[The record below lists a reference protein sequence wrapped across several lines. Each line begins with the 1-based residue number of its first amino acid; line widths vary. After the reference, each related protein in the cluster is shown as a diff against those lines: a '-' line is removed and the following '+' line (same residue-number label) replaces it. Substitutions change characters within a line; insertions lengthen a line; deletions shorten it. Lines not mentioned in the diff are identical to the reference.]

1 MTEVKVE
8 SAPKPKKT
16 ATASKAAVEA
26 KAGVE
31 AKASVKKAPA
41 AKAAAP
47 KAAKSDAPK
56 TTAAKKPSTR
66 TTKAKSAGVSPEQRY
81 LMICE
86 AAYYKAERRGFS
98 PENEVEDWLEA
109 EAEINRLLNP

>member
-8 SAPKPKKT
+8 VAPKAKKT
-16 ATASKAAVEA
+16 VAATKT
-26 KAGVE
+26 GVE

-41 AKAAAP
+41 AKAEAKPKVASAKATATKKPAATRT
-47 KAAKSDAPK
+47 AAKS
-56 TTAAKKPSTR
+56 
-66 TTKAKSAGVSPEQRY
+66 KSSKVSPEQRY

-98 PENEVEDWLEA
+98 PENEIQDWLDA
-109 EAEINRLLNP
+109 ESEINRLLGL